1 MQPNY
6 LPYADINLLPH
17 YEWQQIN
24 DVFHEL
30 QTAFE
35 IEFNFPQGG
44 CQQRAQIMSMLLQ
57 KKFTIAHAKIWLFA
71 PAALYLNDDRMLFA
85 SDTKRLSEGNMFEWS
100 YHVAPIVRVQLNDEI
115 HSMVI
120 DPSISKDAPMY
131 LKDWFAAIGNST
143 TGQFSFLWP
152 DKYFFNS
159 SYLTNNRNEVTM
171 IFDGTFFDF
180 ENPAKDNLI
189 VEKGLAIHD
198 MVNAI
203 YQSYILPLIHNNN
216 PADAVLL
223 SDMKAI
229 FGNATALDMLFSQN
243 ISAYTINTSQ
253 RYVHTQYNQ
262 IFMEAKNIFNT
273 RLSHWTHFINTL
285 L

>member
-1 MQPNY
+1 
-6 LPYADINLLPH
+6 
-17 YEWQQIN
+17 
-24 DVFHEL
+24 L
-30 QTAFE
+30 QSAYE
-35 IEFNFPQGG
+35 IEFDFPQGG

-85 SDTKRLSEGNMFEWS
+85 SDKKCLSEGNMFEWS
-100 YHVAPIVRVQLNDEI
+100 YHVAPIVRVQLNDDI

-120 DPSISKDAPMY
+120 DPSINKDAPMY
-131 LKDWFAAIGNST
+131 LLDWFAAIGNST
-143 TGQFSFLWP
+143 TGQYSFLWP

-198 MVNAI
+198 MVKEI
-203 YQSYILPLIHNNN
+203 YQSYFLPLIHNNN
-216 PADAVLL
+216 PEDAAML

-243 ISAYTINTSQ
+243 ISAYTNNTSQ
-253 RYVHTQYNQ
+253 RYVQTQYNQ

-273 RLSHWTHFINTL
+273 RLAHWTHFINTL